1 MIKAATY
8 MCNAQYLK
16 KRTLHILI
24 ILHEGDRES
33 FFPPTRVAS
42 YHFHSLAHFTFY
54 QMNSCFSSSG
64 WHPHKRKGVR
74 AYRCSSVYI
83 DIYGR
88 WCSHVCKSQLSR
100 PVHKNCPRNSRPCLG
115 GVWFQSCEYSGCYI
129 PAFVNKEEV
138 AKNVFLN
145 PCVFSSFAIVTVN
158 TRLQY
163 TTRMHLPHT
172 KKLAQ
177 RKWDLENQ
185 FPTT

>member
-88 WCSHVCKSQLSR
+88 WCSHVCKSQLRADLSTKT
-100 PVHKNCPRNSRPCLG
+100 VL
-115 GVWFQSCEYSGCYI
+115 
-129 PAFVNKEEV
+129 
-138 AKNVFLN
+138 
-145 PCVFSSFAIVTVN
+145 VTVDLVWVEFDFSLVN
-158 TRLQY
+158 TPDVIFLPSWIKKRLQK
-163 TTRMHLPHT
+163 TCFSIHACFL
-172 KKLAQ
+172 LLLLSQ
-177 RKWDLENQ
+177 
-185 FPTT
+185 